1 MTQESSKRN
10 LTPNPFPSWEGEQ
23 ERRRLDL
30 SYPPHPLSTMERG
43 DRKTA
48 PFPSGKRDNRE
59 SQLIGRGALAVAEMG
74 IVDYDDALAIQ
85 SAMLAARI
93 EGSVGDTLLMMEHP
107 HVFTLG
113 RGADERFIV
122 ANTGGVPIRRVSR
135 GGEVTYHG
143 PGQLIGYPILKL
155 EGRDRDVTKYLR
167 SLEGAM
173 IDALAKFGIDGGRR
187 DRMTGVWIGARKIAS
202 IGVGIRRWTTWHGF
216 ALNVSTDLSYFDS
229 IVPCGIEGCRMTSVS
244 ELTNRAVSVRE
255 FAAMMR
261 ESFAST
267 FSFSEIVSRPLHVQA
282 TPQLTINDG

>member
-1 MTQESSKRN
+1 LNRSQNSS
-10 LTPNPFPSWEGEQ
+10 
-23 ERRRLDL
+23 LDL
-30 SYPPHPLSTMERG
+30 DPHLDPLPYRERG
-43 DRKTA
+43 RRIT
-48 PFPSGKRDNRE
+48 
-59 SQLIGRGALAVAEMG
+59 VADFG
-74 IVDYDDALAIQ
+74 VVDYDAALAMQ

-122 ANTGGVPIRRVSR
+122 ANAEGVPIRRVSR

-167 SLEGAM
+167 NLEGAM
-173 IDALAKFGIDGGRR
+173 IDALAKFGIDAGRR
-187 DRMTGVWIGARKIAS
+187 DGMTGVWVGGRKIAS

-216 ALNVSTDLSYFDS
+216 ALNVSTDLSYFES

-244 ELTNRAVSVRE
+244 EVTNRAVSVRE
-255 FAAMMR
+255 FAGAMR
-261 ESFAST
+261 ESFARL
-267 FSFSEIVSRPLHVQA
+267 FNYEKI
-282 TPQLTINDG
+282 TIAGAAQPTAEFVIGDG